1 MFFDLA
7 FIFFARIIDVSLGTV
22 RMILTIKGDR
32 YRAALI
38 GFIEIFVYVVALSK
52 VIGAFEDP
60 LKLALYCLGFAC
72 GIIVGSW
79 MEELLALG
87 HRGLQVTINKEHQD
101 LVDHLRDL
109 GYAVTIWEAQGR
121 EGPKIVMNL
130 VVRREMAGKVEEFI
144 READPQAFIIF
155 LEPKNFS
162 GGFIKKK

>member
-1 MFFDLA
+1 MLFDLA

-32 YRAALI
+32 YLAAVI

-60 LKLALYCLGFAC
+60 LKLVLYCMGFAG

-79 MEELLALG
+79 LEELLALG
-87 HRGLQVTINKEHQD
+87 HRGLQVTISAEHQG
-101 LVDHLRDL
+101 LVEHLREL
-109 GYAVTIWEAQGR
+109 GYAVTIWDAHGLG
-121 EGPKIVMNL
+121 GPKIVMNL
-130 VVRREMAGKVEEFI
+130 VVRREMAARGEEYI
-144 READPQAFIIF
+144 REVDPHAFIIF